1 MRAERATYTHNM
13 DVQLDAAEI
22 RVLGA
27 LMEKEIATPEY
38 YPLSLNALVNACN
51 QKSNREPVVSYD
63 EETVET
69 ALEGLRT
76 KGLGLRVTGRDSRVP
91 KHEQRFTERFN
102 LGRREAALM
111 CVLMLR
117 GPQTVGEL
125 RGRTDRLY
133 TFDDLESVESTLHKL
148 AEMEFVKQLPRQ
160 AGYKEPRWA
169 QLLAG
174 DVEVEAA
181 PAAPAVGE
189 HTSSDRERIAT
200 LEREVAELSAAFDEF
215 RRKFE

>member
-1 MRAERATYTHNM
+1 M
-13 DVQLDAAEI
+13 DVLLDAAEV

-63 EETVET
+63 DEIAET
-69 ALEGLRT
+69 ALEGLRN
-76 KGLGLRVTGRDSRVP
+76 KGLSMRITGRDSRVP
-91 KHEQRFTERFN
+91 KYEQRFTERFN
-102 LGRREAALM
+102 LGRREAAVM

-117 GPQTVGEL
+117 GPQTPGEL

-148 AEMEFVKQLPRQ
+148 VEMGFVKQLPRQ
-160 AGYKEPRWA
+160 VGYKEQRWA
-169 QLLAG
+169 QLLSG
-174 DVEVEAA
+174 DVDVEDATSA
-181 PAAPAVGE
+181 PAERG
-189 HTSSDRERIAT
+189 TSDRDRIAA
-200 LEREVAELSAAFDEF
+200 LERDVADLRAAFDDF
-215 RRKFE
+215 KRRFE

>member
-1 MRAERATYTHNM
+1 M
-13 DVQLDAAEI
+13 
-22 RVLGA
+22 
-27 LMEKEIATPEY
+27 
-38 YPLSLNALVNACN
+38 
-51 QKSNREPVVSYD
+51 
-63 EETVET
+63 VET
-69 ALEGLRT
+69 TLDGLRA
-76 KGLGLRVTGRDSRVP
+76 KGLASRISGGADSRVP

-102 LGRREAALM
+102 LGRREAAVM

-133 TFDDLESVESTLHKL
+133 TFDDLEAVESTLHKL

-160 AGYKEPRWA
+160 VGYKEQRWA

-181 PAAPAVGE
+181 PAAPAAG
-189 HTSSDRERIAT
+189 
-200 LEREVAELSAAFDEF
+200 
-215 RRKFE
+215 